1 LIKGYDLFKKG
12 RTWWTCTPRTA
23 GFKLETALH
32 CAAEFSILTG
42 VPHGIMPIVAGVA
55 MPDKVAITKP
65 GRLIVP
71 SDELL
76 TKVRAE
82 LTSAGQPFPIKDPR
96 IYWKL

>member
-1 LIKGYDLFKKG
+1 
-12 RTWWTCTPRTA
+12 
-23 GFKLETALH
+23 
-32 CAAEFSILTG
+32 
-42 VPHGIMPIVAGVA
+42 MPIVAGVA